1 MIVEIILLFHL
12 QTDDVLT
19 HEASSDCDEVTG
31 GHYLI
36 QLLDY
41 TLVYNN

>member
-12 QTDDVLT
+12 QT